1 MEELLYTAS
10 GNSYTEDTDGFCAG
24 IQFTDHNDHT
34 LVTIFSHFNSLDPS
48 RRYAELVYK
57 KHYQF
62 PTGQLI
68 FTDESTIVL
77 QGPDFD
83 VFYTSNYSGASSRL
97 FHYNTIKTLEGL
109 L

>member
-10 GNSYTEDTDGFCAG
+10 GNSYTEDADGFCAG
-24 IQFTDHNDHT
+24 IRFTDNNDHV

-57 KHYQF
+57 KYYQLSA
-62 PTGQLI
+62 GQLI
-68 FTDESTIVL
+68 FTDESTLVL

-83 VFYTSNYSGASSRL
+83 AFYAGNYSGTSSHL

-109 L
+109 I